1 MGRKVSGEH
10 HAEELS
16 GHLGVVEGAVG
27 AVGLEGD
34 ATPVGSLL
42 ELDRP
47 DLDDLIREPL
57 RATGVTS
64 GRELKVKDD
73 IACVGA
79 AVV

>member
-10 HAEELS
+10 HAEELG
-16 GHLGVVEGAVG
+16 GHLGVVEGTVG

-42 ELDRP
+42 ELDGP
-47 DLDDLIREPL
+47 DLDDLIRESL